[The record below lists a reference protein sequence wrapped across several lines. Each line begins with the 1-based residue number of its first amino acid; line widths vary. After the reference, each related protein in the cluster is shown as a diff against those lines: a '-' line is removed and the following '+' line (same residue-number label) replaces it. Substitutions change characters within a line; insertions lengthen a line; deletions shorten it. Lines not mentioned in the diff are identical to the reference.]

1 LRVTNRGSILAAPR
15 RGVGFALSGFR
26 TLPTGTQIL
35 VWQRQ
40 IPLPVTSR
48 TSPPTKP
55 FFFLPP
61 RSRSRGPCVRACGS
75 IPQTSRFRAGRKV
88 ACAVRRPISLAPLA
102 TTTSSTASWRRLSLP
117 ARPPACLPIYHAA
130 VIAYGSDPCACG
142 SVGHGRQRDG
152 SRAELRQCR
161 RRARA
166 QGFRALGCHSYAQ
179 LAYAPRS

>member
-55 FFFLPP
+55 FFFSP
-61 RSRSRGPCVRACGS
+61 SSFAVAGSVRACVRINSTNLTLPGW
-75 IPQTSRFRAGRKV
+75 TEGCLCRA
-88 ACAVRRPISLAPLA
+88 AAYLPRPPRHHHHKLDSKLAEAFLP
-102 TTTSSTASWRRLSLP
+102 RL
-117 ARPPACLPIYHAA
+117 PACLPCRRHR
-130 VIAYGSDPCACG
+130 VRGSDPCACG